1 MGALGMDPKASS
13 ASSQPSS
20 SQSQGA
26 GPMDPKFLAMAGID
40 SKMLAGMDPKVLAS
54 YGIDAKML
62 AQMDP
67 KSYGQQQ
74 SNSSSSSSKLVAGMD
89 PKMLAAAGI
98 DPKMLE
104 GMDPKMLASMGL
116 DAKSLSAAMD
126 PKNIAKSM
134 AMDPKMLQS
143 MGMDPKML
151 ASMGIDPKMMA
162 SMGLDGK
169 GGMDPKM
176 MAGMDPK
183 MLAGMGMDPKM
194 LAGMGMDPKMLQS
207 MGIDPKMMA
216 GMDPKMLA
224 SMGMDPKMM
233 SDPNLMAMYAMGMP
247 GMMPPMT
254 SGSSMTNGIGS
265 SGTPLPSSKGN
276 LSAKPK
282 PGTVAAALQ
291 EKKESE
297 KSRSEHG
304 GDDMYDNHD
313 RSNSDAEV
321 GSEEDFRRGLTSEE
335 RVLLREKKKER
346 LMKEN
351 ESEQNDEGLNLS
363 VSKNGGSEHTTKLEA
378 LLAKPI
384 DDMPH
389 HGDKG
394 MHNTNGEPPRTE
406 GV

>member
-1 MGALGMDPKASS
+1 
-13 ASSQPSS
+13 
-20 SQSQGA
+20 
-26 GPMDPKFLAMAGID
+26 
-40 SKMLAGMDPKVLAS
+40 
-54 YGIDAKML
+54 
-62 AQMDP
+62 
-67 KSYGQQQ
+67 
-74 SNSSSSSSKLVAGMD
+74 
-89 PKMLAAAGI
+89 
-98 DPKMLE
+98 
-104 GMDPKMLASMGL
+104 
-116 DAKSLSAAMD
+116 
-126 PKNIAKSM
+126 
-134 AMDPKMLQS
+134 
-143 MGMDPKML
+143 
-151 ASMGIDPKMMA
+151 
-162 SMGLDGK
+162 
-169 GGMDPKM
+169 M

-207 MGIDPKMMA
+207 MGMDPKMMQAMIDPKMMA

-224 SMGMDPKMM
+224 SMGIDPKMM

-389 HGDKG
+389 HSDKG
-394 MHNTNGEPPRTE
+394 LLNTNGGEPPRTE

>member
-1 MGALGMDPKASS
+1 MASMGLDGKGGLDPK
-13 ASSQPSS
+13 
-20 SQSQGA
+20 
-26 GPMDPKFLAMAGID
+26 LLAGID
-40 SKMLAGMDPKVLAS
+40 PKLL
-54 YGIDAKML
+54 G
-62 AQMDP
+62 
-67 KSYGQQQ
+67 
-74 SNSSSSSSKLVAGMD
+74 GMD
-89 PKMLAAAGI
+89 PKMLAGLDPKMLAGLDPKMFAGLDPKMMASMGI
-98 DPKMLE
+98 DPKMMS
-104 GMDPKMLASMGL
+104 GMMDPKMMAGLDPKMLA
-116 DAKSLSAAMD
+116 
-126 PKNIAKSM
+126 
-134 AMDPKMLQS
+134 S

-151 ASMGIDPKMMA
+151 AS
-162 SMGLDGK
+162 
-169 GGMDPKM
+169 
-176 MAGMDPK
+176 
-183 MLAGMGMDPKM
+183 
-194 LAGMGMDPKMLQS
+194 
-207 MGIDPKMMA
+207 
-216 GMDPKMLA
+216 MDPKMLA
-224 SMGMDPKMM
+224 SMGMDPKML

-254 SGSSMTNGIGS
+254 SGSAMTNGIGS
-265 SGTPLPSSKGN
+265 SGTPLPSSKGTI
-276 LSAKPK
+276 SAKPK

-351 ESEQNDEGLNLS
+351 ESEQTDEGLNLS

-389 HGDKG
+389 HSDKG
-394 MHNTNGEPPRTE
+394 VHNTNGEPPRTE

>member
-1 MGALGMDPKASS
+1 
-13 ASSQPSS
+13 
-20 SQSQGA
+20 
-26 GPMDPKFLAMAGID
+26 
-40 SKMLAGMDPKVLAS
+40 
-54 YGIDAKML
+54 
-62 AQMDP
+62 
-67 KSYGQQQ
+67 
-74 SNSSSSSSKLVAGMD
+74 
-89 PKMLAAAGI
+89 
-98 DPKMLE
+98 
-104 GMDPKMLASMGL
+104 
-116 DAKSLSAAMD
+116 
-126 PKNIAKSM
+126 
-134 AMDPKMLQS
+134 
-143 MGMDPKML
+143 
-151 ASMGIDPKMMA
+151 
-162 SMGLDGK
+162 
-169 GGMDPKM
+169 
-176 MAGMDPK
+176 
-183 MLAGMGMDPKM
+183 
-194 LAGMGMDPKMLQS
+194 
-207 MGIDPKMMA
+207 
-216 GMDPKMLA
+216 MLA

-351 ESEQNDEGLNLS
+351 ESDEGLNLS

-384 DDMPH
+384 EDLSMPH
-389 HGDKG
+389 HISSLDKG
-394 MHNTNGEPPRTE
+394 LTNSNGEPPRTE
-406 GV
+406 GM

>member
-1 MGALGMDPKASS
+1 
-13 ASSQPSS
+13 
-20 SQSQGA
+20 
-26 GPMDPKFLAMAGID
+26 
-40 SKMLAGMDPKVLAS
+40 
-54 YGIDAKML
+54 
-62 AQMDP
+62 
-67 KSYGQQQ
+67 
-74 SNSSSSSSKLVAGMD
+74 
-89 PKMLAAAGI
+89 
-98 DPKMLE
+98 
-104 GMDPKMLASMGL
+104 MGL

-134 AMDPKMLQS
+134 AMDPKL
-143 MGMDPKML
+143 L
-151 ASMGIDPKMMA
+151 
-162 SMGLDGK
+162 
-169 GGMDPKM
+169 
-176 MAGMDPK
+176 GMDPK
-183 MLAGMGMDPKM
+183 MLAGLDPKM
-194 LAGMGMDPKMLQS
+194 LAGLDPKMFAGLDPKMMASMGMDPKMLQS
-207 MGIDPKMMA
+207 MGIDPKMMSGMMDPKMMA
-216 GMDPKMLA
+216 GLDPKMLA
-224 SMGMDPKMM
+224 SMGMDPKML

-254 SGSSMTNGIGS
+254 SGSAMTNGIGS
-265 SGTPLPSSKGN
+265 SGTPLPSSKGTI
-276 LSAKPK
+276 SAKPK

-351 ESEQNDEGLNLS
+351 ESEQTDEGLNLS

-389 HGDKG
+389 HSDKG
-394 MHNTNGEPPRTE
+394 VHNTNGEPPRTE

>member
-1 MGALGMDPKASS
+1 MG
-13 ASSQPSS
+13 
-20 SQSQGA
+20 
-26 GPMDPKFLAMAGID
+26 
-40 SKMLAGMDPKVLAS
+40 
-54 YGIDAKML
+54 
-62 AQMDP
+62 
-67 KSYGQQQ
+67 
-74 SNSSSSSSKLVAGMD
+74 
-89 PKMLAAAGI
+89 
-98 DPKMLE
+98 
-104 GMDPKMLASMGL
+104 
-116 DAKSLSAAMD
+116 
-126 PKNIAKSM
+126 
-134 AMDPKMLQS
+134 MDPKMLQS

-151 ASMGIDPKMMA
+151 AQVGIDPKMLA
-162 SMGLDGK
+162 SMGMDGK

-176 MAGMDPK
+176 FAGIDPKLLGGMDPK
-183 MLAGMGMDPKM
+183 MLAGLDPKM
-194 LAGMGMDPKMLQS
+194 LAGLDPKMFAGLDPKMMAS

-224 SMGMDPKMM
+224 SMGIDPKMM

-384 DDMPH
+384 NDMPH
-389 HGDKG
+389 HSDKG